1 MNKSIKRK
9 EDVNQIRQPN
19 IISQAIYDLSPSAR
33 KLVAMAM
40 SLLPAEGGSS
50 WDYDNNIVSFKTA
63 DFINALGLDRGG
75 ETRKYIKAAVEEC
88 HNSSVTI
95 EIPNE
100 GFDIMSWFT
109 ISKIRENTITMA
121 FTPEMADL
129 LRSFKKAY
137 AKISLVDLGKLQ
149 SRYAIRFYELAMSY
163 SGFAGKDGNP
173 RGHWWFEKTL
183 DDLRILFNVKKRLYP
198 RTGNFRTF
206 VIDNPID
213 EINKAD
219 IGIFI
224 EPEYVYNGRFLIG
237 ARFKCRWMARDE
249 PRPTQSATET
259 GQESDLLREVFPEE
273 FEKIKAEAWVEL
285 KKSPT
290 LAFYGNDA
298 VMQERHAESLAYEH
312 LKKLHPDFF
321 KKPKRKTGKNRI
333 GSAPRNGNTP

>member
-1 MNKSIKRK
+1 MNKSLKKK
-9 EDVNQIRQPN
+9 EDATQIRQPN
-19 IISQAIYDLSPSAR
+19 VISQAIYDLSPSAR

-50 WDYDNNIVSFKTA
+50 WDYDNNTVTFKTA

-75 ETRKYIKAAVEEC
+75 ETRKYIRAAVEEC

-100 GFDIMSWFT
+100 GFDIMSWFM

-121 FTPEMADL
+121 FTPQMADL
-129 LRSFKKAY
+129 LRGFKKAY

-183 DDLRILFNVKKRLYP
+183 DDLRVLFDVKKKLYP
-198 RTGNFRTF
+198 RTSNFRTF
-206 VIDNPID
+206 VIDNPIE

-224 EPEYVYNGRFLIG
+224 KPEYVYDGRFLIG
-237 ARFKCRWMARDE
+237 AKFNCRWMARDE
-249 PRPTQSATET
+249 PKPTQPVTES
-259 GQESDLLREVFPEE
+259 GQENERLAAAFPEE
-273 FEKIKAEAWVEL
+273 FEKLKAEEWAEL

-290 LAFYGNDA
+290 LEFYGNNPDT
-298 VMQERHAESLAYEH
+298 QKQIAEQKAYIK
-312 LKKLHPDFF
+312 LKELHPDFF
-321 KKPKRKTGKNRI
+321 KKPKRGVKNKKTEPALRG
-333 GSAPRNGNTP
+333 GME